1 MTWEL
6 ISTAALERFKID
18 DLLTSGFEPFAVDNG
33 RVWFRRVKP
42 ARCVPVG
49 YDPKVARSLGAHLG
63 AVTAP

>member
-33 RVWFRRVKP
+33 RVWFRRVK
-42 ARCVPVG
+42 AVPVT
-49 YDPKVARSLGAHLG
+49 SLDRAFPSRAAKLHP
-63 AVTAP
+63 TP